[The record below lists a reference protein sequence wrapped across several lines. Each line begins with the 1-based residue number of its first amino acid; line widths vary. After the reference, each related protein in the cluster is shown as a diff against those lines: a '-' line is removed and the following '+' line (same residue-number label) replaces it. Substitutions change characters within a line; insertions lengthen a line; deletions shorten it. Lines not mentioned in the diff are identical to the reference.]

1 MCGIAGLINFNDGYV
16 DAIKQSLYHRGP
28 DAQTQYQYKNLNLIH
43 TRLSIQ
49 DVKHGDQPFVIG
61 HYVIIFNGEIYNHLE
76 LRKKL
81 NNYTFKTRS
90 DTETLL
96 ALYIEF
102 GVSALEMCDGMF
114 AFVILNKVNNKL
126 ILARDRVG
134 KKPLYLYIKAK
145 QVFFASELNAL
156 LHSLPNLS
164 IDEDAISAYLR
175 SGFFLSGH
183 HTIC

>member
-1 MCGIAGLINFNDGYV
+1 
-16 DAIKQSLYHRGP
+16 
-28 DAQTQYQYKNLNLIH
+28 
-43 TRLSIQ
+43 
-49 DVKHGDQPFVIG
+49 
-61 HYVIIFNGEIYNHLE
+61 
-76 LRKKL
+76 
-81 NNYTFKTRS
+81 
-90 DTETLL
+90 LL

-175 SGFFLSGH
+175 SGFFYQDTTPYVDVEEVMPGHVYEIDIDTLKVDKFNYFNIVNQYENALDMSHEEAMTQLDSILHQSIKDRLLSSELDVGAF
-183 HTIC
+183 

>member
-1 MCGIAGLINFNDGYV
+1 MCGIAGLINFNDSYINTV
-16 DAIKQSLYHRGP
+16 KQSLYHRGP
-28 DAQTQYQYKNLNLIH
+28 DAQTQYQYKHLSLIH

-49 DVKHGDQPFVIG
+49 DIKHGDQPFVIG
-61 HYVIIFNGEIYNHLE
+61 DYVIIFNGEIYNHLE

-102 GVSALEMCDGMF
+102 GASTLEMCDGMF
-114 AFVILNKVNNKL
+114 AFVILNKKNNRL

-134 KKPLYLYIKAK
+134 KKPLYLYKKSNQISFDNCSI
-145 QVFFASELNAL
+145 FFFEY
-156 LHSLPNLS
+156 LS
-164 IDEDAISAYLR
+164 PLFCFIAFIA
-175 SGFFLSGH
+175 
-183 HTIC
+183 